1 MQSNIKQMQGT
12 SAFIETHYE
21 AMAYWRQEK
30 KVCHYKVYWE
40 CTNPKSAQCNKEC
53 IGYTKC
59 SDFISDE
66 RYNQKQVNLYKAK
79 MKQKS
84 NFNKQNP
91 KLSDN
96 AVVTNKKK
104 VKSAAPKH
112 KQRKISENAL
122 GNDPRFKKIFE
133 QFR

>member
-30 KVCHYKVYWE
+30 KVCHYMIYWK

-66 RYNQKQVNLYKAK
+66 RYSQKQVNLYKAK

-84 NFNKQNP
+84 NSKKQKS
-91 KLSDN
+91 KLFPLADD
-96 AVVTNKKK
+96 KKK
-104 VKSAAPKH
+104 VKSVAQKH

-122 GNDPRFKKIFE
+122 GNDPRFKEIFE
-133 QFR
+133 QFK